1 MSNLLLLRSR
11 KMKNKG
17 DMFRR
22 QEPLPFGER
31 QLLPGK
37 ALAATIAILVIGTS
51 VAKTSDPIGRQDT

>member
-1 MSNLLLLRSR
+1 
-11 KMKNKG
+11 MKNKG